1 METMYLLVNV
11 NSTLAFDFNLDE
23 MCINTNICEN
33 WYTLNMLNDWYWLLK
48 IDKANKNLVL
58 DVLFNQPEKYLKN
71 AIEFVD
77 ANVYKEAST
86 LVKKHAL
93 GLIKPEYYEISDNFA
108 EALIF
113 DYNNQ

>member
-1 METMYLLVNV
+1 METTYLLVNV
-11 NSTLAFDFNLDE
+11 DSTLTFDFNVDE
-23 MCINTNICEN
+23 ICEN
-33 WYTLNMLNDWYWLLK
+33 WYALDMPNGRYWLLE
-48 IDKANKNLVL
+48 IDKVNKNLIL
-58 DVLFNQPEKYLKN
+58 YVLFKQPKKYLKN
-71 AIEFVD
+71 AIEFED
-77 ANVYKEAST
+77 ADIYKRAST

>member
-11 NSTLAFDFNLDE
+11 DSTLAFDFNLDE
-23 MCINTNICEN
+23 TCEN
-33 WYTLNMLNDWYWLLK
+33 WYTLGMPNGWYWLLK
-48 IDKANKNLVL
+48 IDKANKNLVF

-71 AIEFVD
+71 AIEFED
-77 ANVYKEAST
+77 ANIYKEAST